1 MFHLFR
7 VFATVPPPV
16 QQVTTLSRVRG
27 NYCCLSI
34 ERYFLLLLLFS
45 TILEKTVVWVSMEQE
60 EDTHGYV
67 LTRVLIKVIHCA
79 LHATLLRDFWTGVK
93 IV

>member
-16 QQVTTLSRVRG
+16 QQVATLSRVRG

-45 TILEKTVVWVSMEQE
+45 TILEKTVVVGRYGTRRRYPWI
-60 EDTHGYV
+60 V